1 MEPGTLYVVSTPVGN
16 IADITLRALEVLKQ
30 VDVIAAEDTRHT
42 GLLLKRHGIS
52 ANQLVSYHEHN
63 ESRSA
68 GKLVALLEGGA
79 DVALV
84 SDAGT
89 PAISDPGYRVIVAAG
104 ERGIP
109 VVPIPG
115 PSALLAALVA
125 SGLPTDRFLFE
136 GFLPR
141 KKGRTARLKELAT
154 FDGTVIIYESP
165 LRLQATLRDVLTHF
179 GDRRVAF
186 CRELTKK
193 FETVVRGSAAK
204 VLKAVEQSTIKG
216 ECVLVVGKEGLS

>member
-16 IADITLRALEVLKQ
+16 LADITLRALEVLQQ

-42 GLLLKRHGIS
+42 GMLLRRHGIS
-52 ANQLVSYHEHN
+52 AHRMMSYHEHN
-63 ESRSA
+63 ETRRASQ
-68 GKLVALLEGGA
+68 LVALLEGGA

-84 SDAGT
+84 SNAGT
-89 PAISDPGYRVIVAAG
+89 PAISDPGYRVITSAG
-104 ERGIP
+104 ERGIA

-141 KKGRTARLKELAT
+141 RKGRTARLKALAA
-154 FDGTVIIYESP
+154 FKGTVIIYESP
-165 LRLQATLRDVLTHF
+165 LRLSATLQDVLTHF

-193 FETVVRGSAAK
+193 FESVVRGTVSE
-204 VLKAVEQSTIKG
+204 VLAGVEQKAVKG
-216 ECVLVVGKEGLS
+216 ECVLVVAKEGLS